1 MVREHHQLRGLEF
14 EQTLEIVDDQGP
26 GGLQSKGSQKVGHDL
41 ATEQQQQPRND
52 SGDSVTQMD

>member
-1 MVREHHQLRGLEF
+1 MVREHHQLRGLES
-14 EQTLEIVDDQGP
+14 EQTLEIVEDQGP

-52 SGDSVTQMD
+52 SGDSVMQMD